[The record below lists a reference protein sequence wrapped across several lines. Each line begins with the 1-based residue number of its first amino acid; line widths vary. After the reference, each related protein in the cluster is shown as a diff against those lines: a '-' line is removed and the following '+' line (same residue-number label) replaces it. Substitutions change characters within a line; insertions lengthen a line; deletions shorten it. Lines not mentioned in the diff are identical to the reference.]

1 MAPVIP
7 SPTPVTGPP
16 ITGPEP
22 AVRRNIEVLQTQ
34 FPDVFNLY
42 ILALS
47 RFQSTGD
54 EETDKNNDIGTSYF
68 QICGIHGTPFINW
81 QEDPTAPQYNGI
93 AAGYCTHASVL
104 FLPWHR
110 PYLALYEVGTVA
122 HSVSLPNGS
131 QQTLYQYAEDIV
143 KNEFSGPA
151 QQTYAQALQQLR
163 LPYWDW
169 AEDAHLPAITMDET
183 INVVLP
189 SATEPGGT
197 ITKDIPN
204 PLYSYQ
210 FTSGMGIDSVNNEL
224 QSPTTYKGSV
234 RCPDQNGNQHND
246 LASKQNFAFQHQHRT
261 GIYNLMSV
269 EDFGQFSNQAYT
281 KPGITYDSLEHHH
294 GIIHNYTGSDFGQ
307 TATVQNPPVIGNM
320 TDLWSSSFDPIFWLH
335 HANVE
340 RFWCIWQALHPGA
353 PIDPE
358 YPLLDRWTEATYIKK
373 ANSGTSNL
381 EPFHKTAAHDMSD
394 YFVADELR
402 DISSAYMLGYQYPE
416 TPFNLAGD
424 PKALAAY
431 AREQVQKLYGPPITQ
446 SRSYGK
452 APLDGAPANNAPA
465 VYRKEWRAFVRVKR
479 FAIPGS
485 WFVHIFLGE
494 PDADHSKWVDSAV
507 GSVAVFAP
515 RNIATCRNCVSQAGR
530 DLDVS
535 GVVYLT
541 DAIIKA
547 LGPSLDEDTVVRY
560 LKDHLQWRVAGPGV
574 AYSSENVAGLTV
586 GVSAANVTYPLASGQ
601 LPLYHPEV
609 PYPEITQGKAR
620 LGGFKPHDQY

>member
-16 ITGPEP
+16 TTGPEP
-22 AVRRNIEVLQTQ
+22 AVRQNINVLQTK

-47 RFQSTGD
+47 KFQSNGN

-68 QICGIHGTPFINW
+68 QICGIHGTPFVNW

-110 PYLALYEVGTVA
+110 PYLALYE
-122 HSVSLPNGS
+122 
-131 QQTLYQYAEDIV
+131 QTLYQYAEDIV
-143 KNEFSGPA
+143 KNEFSGPV

-183 INVVLP
+183 ISVVLP

-204 PLYSYQ
+204 PLYSYRY
-210 FTSGMGIDSVNNEL
+210 TSGMGTDSVNNEL
-224 QSPTTYKGSV
+224 QSPNTYTGSV
-234 RCPDQNGNQHND
+234 RCPDQKGEQHND
-246 LASKQNFAFQHQHRT
+246 LASTQNYAFQDQHRT
-261 GIYNLMSV
+261 GIYSLMSV
-269 EDFGQFSNQAYT
+269 EDFGQFSNQ
-281 KPGITYDSLEHHH
+281 D
-294 GIIHNYTGSDFGQ
+294 YTGSDFGQ
-307 TATVQNPPVIGNM
+307 AATVQNPPVIGNM

-358 YPLLDRWTEATYIKK
+358 YPLLDRWTESTYIKK
-373 ANSGTSNL
+373 ADSGTSNL

-431 AREQVQKLYGPPITQ
+431 ARVQVQKLYGPPITQ
-446 SRSYGK
+446 NPSYGK
-452 APLDGAPANNAPA
+452 APLDGAPPTNEQA
-465 VYRKEWRAFVRVKR
+465 VYRKEWQAFVRVKR

-494 PDADHSKWVDSAV
+494 PDADHSKWAASAV

-530 DLDVS
+530 GLDVS

-541 DAIIKA
+541 DAIVKA
-547 LGPSLDEDTVVRY
+547 LGSSLDDDTVVPY
-560 LKDHLQWRVAGPGV
+560 LKDNLHWTVAGPGV

-586 GVSAANVTYPLASGQ
+586 GVSAANVTYPLASGE
-601 LPLYHPEV
+601 LPLYQPEV

-620 LGGFKPHDQY
+620 LGGFQSHDEY